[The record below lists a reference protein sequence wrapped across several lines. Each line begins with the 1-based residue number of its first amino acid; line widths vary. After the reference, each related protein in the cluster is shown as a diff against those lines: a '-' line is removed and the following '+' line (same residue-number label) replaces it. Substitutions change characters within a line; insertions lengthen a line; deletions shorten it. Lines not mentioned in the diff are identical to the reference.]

1 MEVTAYYTNGS
12 SKVVEGYTYSPEGP
26 LQTGNKV
33 VTVTYEEG
41 GIRKTATVEIEVKAK
56 PAVLERI
63 EITANPTKTTYTEGE
78 SFDPTGIEVTARY
91 FDGSSK
97 TVTGYTWSPSG
108 PLRATDDTIII
119 SYTEGNV
126 TRAAGITRTARI
138 SITVKPLQV
147 LDSIEVTAK
156 PTKTEYKT
164 GETFRSSG
172 LKVTAHYTGGKADAV
187 LTEGDYKLSVP
198 NMSTAGT
205 KTVVITYE
213 EGGIRK
219 TASFEIEV
227 TGRGQTSSGSSG
239 QQNDKTD
246 TNGSGKKEQK
256 ESSKSSQNAGKEAAA
271 KETKTSP
278 KTGDESQVKLLLTGI
293 VSVAGAMS
301 LLALQ
306 WRKKQGKDQDEA

>member
-1 MEVTAYYTNGS
+1 
-12 SKVVEGYTYSPEGP
+12 
-26 LQTGNKV
+26 
-33 VTVTYEEG
+33 
-41 GIRKTATVEIEVKAK
+41 
-56 PAVLERI
+56 
-63 EITANPTKTTYTEGE
+63 
-78 SFDPTGIEVTARY
+78 
-91 FDGSSK
+91 
-97 TVTGYTWSPSG
+97 
-108 PLRATDDTIII
+108 
-119 SYTEGNV
+119 
-126 TRAAGITRTARI
+126 
-138 SITVKPLQV
+138 
-147 LDSIEVTAK
+147 
-156 PTKTEYKT
+156 
-164 GETFRSSG
+164 
-172 LKVTAHYTGGKADAV
+172 
-187 LTEGDYKLSVP
+187 
-198 NMSTAGT
+198 MSTAGT

-278 KTGDESQVKLLLTGI
+278 KTGDESQVKLLITGI